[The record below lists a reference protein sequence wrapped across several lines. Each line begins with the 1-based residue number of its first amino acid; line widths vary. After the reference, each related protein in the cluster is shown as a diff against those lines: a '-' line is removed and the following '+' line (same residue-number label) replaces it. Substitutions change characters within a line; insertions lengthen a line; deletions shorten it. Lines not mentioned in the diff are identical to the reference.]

1 MGEIVSGDD
10 NDRQPQI
17 YEGQIMEK
25 RPDKWEIELKL
36 PKGKIKT
43 FVYSHDGNN
52 IIDRFAPKYECRVI
66 GVMDEEKDTKKSESE
81 KLQDQLEPID
91 EG

>member
-1 MGEIVSGDD
+1 
-10 NDRQPQI
+10 
-17 YEGQIMEK
+17 MEK

-43 FVYSHDGNN
+43 FVYSHDG
-52 IIDRFAPKYECRVI
+52 KYECRVI

>member
-1 MGEIVSGDD
+1 
-10 NDRQPQI
+10 
-17 YEGQIMEK
+17 MEK
-25 RPDKWEIELKL
+25 RPDKWEIELKV

-43 FVYSHDGNN
+43 FVYSHDGDN
-52 IIDRFAPKYECRVI
+52 ILDRFAPEYECRVI

-91 EG
+91 ELSLIHI

>member
-1 MGEIVSGDD
+1 
-10 NDRQPQI
+10 
-17 YEGQIMEK
+17 MEK
-25 RPDKWEIELKL
+25 RPDKWEIELKV

-43 FVYSHDGNN
+43 FVYSHDGKN

-91 EG
+91 ES

>member
-1 MGEIVSGDD
+1 LGEIVSGDG

-25 RPDKWEIELKL
+25 RPSKWEIELKV

-43 FVYSHDGNN
+43 FVYSHDGKN
-52 IIDRFAPKYECRVI
+52 ILDRFAPEYECRVI